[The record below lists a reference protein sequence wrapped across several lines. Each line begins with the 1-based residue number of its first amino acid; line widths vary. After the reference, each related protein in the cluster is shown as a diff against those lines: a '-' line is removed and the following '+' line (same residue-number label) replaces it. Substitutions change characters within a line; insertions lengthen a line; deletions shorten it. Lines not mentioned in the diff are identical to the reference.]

1 MDTDQLS
8 NAKSE
13 SLTPHFTAYY
23 VYTREPHYQ
32 RLPILCN
39 CEPLLYFMLQN
50 NNSTQSGDTSTAP
63 DDSDSQEIFPRRR
76 TISSIGI
83 NRLETG
89 QEKDETMRVHHLN
102 HYPL

>member
-23 VYTREPHYQ
+23 VPGNLITSDYQ
-32 RLPILCN
+32 FSAIVK
-39 CEPLLYFMLQN
+39 PLLYFMLQN

-76 TISSIGI
+76 TISLIGI
-83 NRLETG
+83 NRLETRP
-89 QEKDETMRVHHLN
+89 EKDETMRVHHLKY
-102 HYPL
+102 YPL